1 MDDLIGLSSRLEE
14 AIARVSARWVR
25 RVAVVREVGSTQ
37 DFARDMAKGSPG
49 LVVIAGR
56 QTAGR
61 GRLGRRWA
69 DTSHLGLAMT
79 FVLDAAVH
87 TPEQLSI
94 AAGVA
99 ACRACEESLAKAEIG
114 LQWPNDV
121 VERGRDGGPGRK
133 LAGALI
139 EAGGGVALVGIGI
152 NVLQQPMEWAP
163 ELAGRVTSLRELGSG
178 VDRPAVAERLLIEI
192 ERTLSTSTRELAAE
206 WTQRDL
212 LVGRSCAFSNDGAVY
227 RGVVEAIEP
236 TSHIVLRLS
245 GGELVRLPAMTTSM
259 MHEE

>member
-1 MDDLIGLSSRLEE
+1 VDDLVGLSTRLEGT
-14 AIARVSARWVR
+14 IARIGARWVR
-25 RVAVVREVGSTQ
+25 HVMVVRETGSTQ
-37 DFARDMAKGSPG
+37 DFARSVVGREPG

-79 FVLDAAVH
+79 FVLDAAAH
-87 TPEQLSI
+87 SPEQLSI

-99 ACRACEESLAKAEIG
+99 ACRACEESLTGAEIG
-114 LQWPNDV
+114 LRWPNDV
-121 VERGRDGGPGRK
+121 VERDRDGGPGRK

-139 EAGGGVALVGIGI
+139 ETVGGVALVGIGI
-152 NVLQQPMEWAP
+152 NVLQPQMEWPP

-178 VDRPAVAERLLIEI
+178 GDRPAVADRLLMEV
-192 ERTLSTSTRELAAE
+192 EQALSTSAKELATE
-206 WTQRDL
+206 WTRRDL
-212 LVGRSCAFSNDGAVY
+212 LVGRVCAFSHDGTVY
-227 RGVVEAIEP
+227 RGQVQAIEP

-245 GGELVRLPAMTTSM
+245 SGDVMRLPAMTSSM
-259 MHEE
+259 VHE